1 MAKNISLSDQI
12 TQLRLDVQNL
22 IEISRQTRSLV
33 GPLGLPMPDGSMLTQ
48 TIHGLLYY
56 IDPTDTI
63 IAPQMLIYRQ
73 WESDLTFLINSL
85 MGSANNFVDVGANF
99 GYFSC
104 LAAKGLAHKSGASVI
119 AVEPNPQLLKLL
131 RRNVEINWSLA
142 PIEIFEA
149 AAGDV
154 AGPVTLFVPLEH
166 GANGGLTNVEHALQ
180 YDVDMVRLD
189 DIVPPDLVVDVI
201 KIDVEGHELSVL
213 KGAIDIIQR
222 SPDIKIILEWSPNQM
237 RDAGIEGKDLQ
248 LFMKEYKLKPF
259 GFYNRTITEIS
270 WGRLLLSEYD
280 NIIFQKNSLL

>member
-1 MAKNISLSDQI
+1 MAKNSTISDQI
-12 TQLRLDVQNL
+12 AQLRSDVQNL
-22 IEISRQTRSLV
+22 MEISRQTRSLV

-73 WESDLTFLINSL
+73 WESDLTFLVNSL
-85 MGSANNFVDVGANF
+85 MGTANNFIDVGANF

-104 LAAKGLAHKSGASVI
+104 LAAKGLAQKPGASVM
-119 AVEPNPQLLKLL
+119 AVEPNPHLLKLL
-131 RRNVEINWSLA
+131 KRNAEINWSLA
-142 PIEIFEA
+142 PIKIIEA
-149 AAGDV
+149 AAGDT

-166 GANGGLTNVEHALQ
+166 GANGGLTNVEHALR

-213 KGAIDIIQR
+213 KGAIEIIQR

-237 RDAGIEGKDLQ
+237 RDAGVEGRDLKS
-248 LFMKEYKLKPF
+248 FMDDHNLKPF
-259 GFYNRTITEIS
+259 SFYNRIIEYLS
-270 WGRLLLSEYD
+270 WDKLLSSEYD
-280 NIIFQKNSLL
+280 NIIFQKKT